1 MAVQNEE
8 AVLLK
13 APKESQNMKTAE
25 RGIGPSMH
33 RFSFSKVGVCVCIA
47 FIFSLYNRLTLDIH

>member
-8 AVLLK
+8 ALLLN

-33 RFSFSKVGVCVCIA
+33 KFSFSKVGV
-47 FIFSLYNRLTLDIH
+47 LDSPLFVFVLHFYFHCTID

>member
-8 AVLLK
+8 ALLLK

-33 RFSFSKVGVCVCIA
+33 KFSFSKVGVSDSLLFA
-47 FIFSLYNRLTLDIH
+47 FVLHFYFHCFLD

>member
-33 RFSFSKVGVCVCIA
+33 RFSFSKVGVADVPLCVCLHCIYI
-47 FIFSLYNRLTLDIH
+47 FIVQ